1 MFDSQKLPEVKVGNL
16 CVRFNTLAIVCIEG
30 MNHTLGAKHPWNE
43 ENLPMHLDKVIQL
56 SIDFIKS

>member
-1 MFDSQKLPEVKVGNL
+1 
-16 CVRFNTLAIVCIEG
+16 